1 MSVPTDATI
10 CFGSYAE
17 TALKEDLSG
26 GIMHRCD
33 DMGYVGDSILRHE
46 GPEELFAHIRM
57 ALSKMD
63 GAGQPQPAAVN

>member
-1 MSVPTDATI
+1 
-10 CFGSYAE
+10 
-17 TALKEDLSG
+17 
-26 GIMHRCD
+26 MHRCD